1 MTDRPAAATSRRE
14 PFELAG
20 AASRPIR
27 GEAILVSDP
36 VASVVVLHGFKGFY
50 RASFFPYLGES
61 IAAAGMNA
69 ILFNFSGSG
78 VGEDLENFTEPDA
91 FAENTYGRELYDVSI
106 VMQAARERGWIG
118 ERCGLFGH
126 SRGGGVA
133 ILHASRDERVGA
145 LVTWAAISTV
155 ARWSDPAQ
163 LADWRR
169 RGYVEVPNTRTG
181 IPHRLGTRVLDE
193 VEKHGTGRLD
203 IGAAASRVK
212 CPWLIVHGDRDE
224 TVPLEEAERLAA
236 AAPAAELW
244 RVPGAMHSFGGV
256 HGMTEAPAELR
267 EVVHRTTDFLRGT
280 LATG

>member
-1 MTDRPAAATSRRE
+1 MSVRTTDVGRRE
-14 PFELAG
+14 RFELAG

-27 GEAILVSDP
+27 GEAILVKDP

-50 RASFFPYLGES
+50 RASFFPYLGARL
-61 IAAAGMNA
+61 AAAGMNA

-118 ERCGLFGH
+118 ARTGLFGH

-155 ARWSDPAQ
+155 SRWTDPAQ

-169 RGYVEVPNTRTG
+169 RGHVEVPNTRTG
-181 IPHRLGTRVLDE
+181 VPHRLGTRVLDE
-193 VEKHGTGRLD
+193 VEKHGAGRLD
-203 IGAAASRVK
+203 IVGAASRVK
-212 CPWLIVHGDRDE
+212 CPWLIVHGDQDE

-244 RVPGAMHSFGGV
+244 RVPNAMHSFGGV
-256 HGMTEAPAELR
+256 HGMTEAPASLR
-267 EVVHRTTDFLRGT
+267 EVVDRTTDFLRGA
-280 LATG
+280 LATSA